1 MWEWSRHLSINDTQK
16 KRGKTIE
23 REIAHIR
30 YEKISSH
37 IYEYM
42 IQIKQFVTDI
52 LKSWMKSKGWKL
64 NGDLRDEKY
73 INWELH
79 SGHNFLWME
88 KKINCGTINRDEK
101 FF

>member
-1 MWEWSRHLSINDTQK
+1 MTHKK

-37 IYEYM
+37 IYEYR

-52 LKSWMKSKGWKL
+52 LKSWMKSKG
-64 NGDLRDEKY
+64 
-73 INWELH
+73 
-79 SGHNFLWME
+79 
-88 KKINCGTINRDEK
+88 
-101 FF
+101 